1 MKRLLLYLSFFVF
14 FTVGSLL
21 FSAEVTEQQDLAIFG
36 LTHYSY
42 NIPDDVLV
50 YVDSSINHVFV
61 NLKRFNVLG
70 YGNYRMESKD
80 IDDFIQRIRELQ
92 ADKAKDAGTYDEK
105 FGTVVIK
112 GEDFDRIVGSFL
124 IVIPSLANYT
134 VALEKAEEV
143 SGDTIYVKK
152 SYVVDI
158 VIDLTFVNVR
168 EGTQEES
175 VRVSGQGRDLDLD
188 RAEKNAVDLAV
199 SMLDYNIK
207 QVEAFKI
214 KSGIIRRTGDIVLF
228 ELGKNIGIKP
238 GDEYEVMTKQE
249 IGNTGRLVE
258 LPTGLVRV
266 KKVYPDVTEAKV
278 IYQKEKITPGD
289 QLVEIAMMGLQ
300 LSFNAGIMQVDI
312 PDMDYNIQLV
322 SDEWFW
328 PDQYEVGLDQPAR
341 QYALIAGARLSKNLG
356 YRFKGVFDAT
366 ALLNFPLFGLIGEA
380 GASASLNLRRFS
392 FEALAQ
398 GGLLYMTTF
407 QQDLDRNGLDNDF
420 EIEGTKFTFD
430 NDPVLTIN
438 GFTLGLKG
446 EMGVRYLI
454 KPNSSLRLGLGYRLY
469 APINNWYLTI
479 KETAGSRKNS
489 VTIGGDHEN
498 VIEDAD
504 SGGMKQVKISGFEAT
519 FSFTLRF

>member
-1 MKRLLLYLSFFVF
+1 MKRLLLFLSFFTF
-14 FTVGSLL
+14 FTAGSLL
-21 FSAEVTEQQDLAIFG
+21 FSAEVSERRDLAIFG
-36 LTHYSY
+36 LTYYSY
-42 NIPDDVLV
+42 NIPDGVLG

-70 YGNYRMESKD
+70 YGNYRMESRD

-134 VALEKAEEV
+134 VALEETEVV
-143 SGDTIYVKK
+143 SGDTIYVKEA
-152 SYVVDI
+152 YVVDI

-175 VRVSGQGRDLDLD
+175 VRVTGQGRDLDLG
-188 RAEKNAVDLAV
+188 RAEKNAVDRAV

-207 QVEAFKI
+207 QVEAFRI
-214 KSGIIRRTGDIVLF
+214 KSGVIRRTGDVVLF

-278 IYQKEKITPGD
+278 VFQKEKITIGD
-289 QLVEIAMMGLQ
+289 QLVEVAMMGLQ
-300 LSFNAGIMQVDI
+300 LSFNAGVMQIDI

-322 SDEWFW
+322 SDEWFL
-328 PDQYEVGLDQPAR
+328 PDQYEVSLNQAAR
-341 QYALIAGARLSKNLG
+341 QYALIAGVRISKNLG

-366 ALLNFPLFGLIGEA
+366 ALLNFPLFGVIGEA
-380 GASASLNLRRFS
+380 GVSASMNLRRFS

-398 GGLLYMTTF
+398 GGVMYMTTF
-407 QQDLDRNGLDNDF
+407 QKGLNRNGLDNDF
-420 EIEGTKFTFD
+420 TIDRTDFSFN

-438 GFTLGLKG
+438 GITGGLKG
-446 EMGVRYLI
+446 GVGVRYLI
-454 KPNSSLRLGLGYRLY
+454 KPNTSLRAGVSYRLY
-469 APINNWYLTI
+469 GPINNWYLTI
-479 KETAGSRKNS
+479 KETSGSRKNS
-489 VTIGGDHEN
+489 VTISGDDDN
-498 VIEDAD
+498 IIEDEN
-504 SGGMKQVKISGFEAT
+504 SGGMKQVRISGVEAT
-519 FSFTLRF
+519 FSFILRF